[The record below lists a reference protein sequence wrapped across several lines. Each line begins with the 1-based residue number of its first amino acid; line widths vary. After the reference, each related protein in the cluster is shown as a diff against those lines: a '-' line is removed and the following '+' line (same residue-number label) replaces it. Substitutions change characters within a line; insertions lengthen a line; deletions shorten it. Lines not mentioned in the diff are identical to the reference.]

1 MPLVLTVLTVLA
13 AALLALLTLQGWALL
28 QLRPQHARLHQR
40 LDTLATRLATRPV
53 GAAAVSPRPVDAPP
67 ADEVPA
73 GLLDHPAP
81 PVAAV
86 DLTGHTVT
94 LDDLRAAGTPVLLLF
109 TDPRCGPCYELLPD
123 VGGWQR
129 VYGDRLTIALVSSGD
144 PALNRAMTAEYG
156 IGTVLL
162 QDPEAREIATAFGL
176 GQAPAAVLIRP
187 DGTVGSR
194 PTFGAYAVRAL
205 VADALGLALPAPPT
219 QTVRPVALGEA
230 VPALRRPDLDGRVV
244 DLAARGVPT
253 LLLFWSPGC
262 PHCRELLPMMQ
273 AWPQW
278 PGAPR
283 LVVVTRG
290 PAAFTRE
297 VGLAAPVVTD
307 DDRSLAQTFG
317 AAGTPAAVLLDAAG
331 IVASEVARG
340 ATGVRALV
348 AARLLPAAT
357 TVA

>member
-1 MPLVLTVLTVLA
+1 MPLVLTILG
-13 AALLALLTLQGWALL
+13 AALLGLLTLQGWALL
-28 QLRPQHARLHQR
+28 QLRPQQARFQHR
-40 LDTLATRLATRPV
+40 LDDLATRLAVRASGPVAARAAVVPRVDERPV
-53 GAAAVSPRPVDAPP
+53 GLLDQLAPP
-67 ADEVPA
+67 FAA
-73 GLLDHPAP
+73 LDL
-81 PVAAV
+81 
-86 DLTGHTVT
+86 DGRTVT
-94 LDDLRAAGTPVLLLF
+94 LDDLRAAGNPVLLVV

-129 VYGDRLTIALVSSGD
+129 VYGDRLTIALVSGGD

-156 IGTVLL
+156 IHTVLL
-162 QDPEAREIATAFGL
+162 QMDREVAAAFEL

-205 VADALGLALPAPPT
+205 VASTLGLALPA
-219 QTVRPVALGEA
+219 QPVQAIRSIALGDA

-244 DLAARGVPT
+244 DLAAPGAPT

-262 PHCRELLPMMQ
+262 THCHELLPMMKT
-273 AWPQW
+273 WPQW
-278 PGAPR
+278 PGSPR

-297 VGLAAPVVTD
+297 IGLAAPAVND

-317 AAGTPAAVLLDAAG
+317 ATGTPAAVLIDAAG

-340 ATGVRALV
+340 TSGVRALV
-348 AARLLPAAT
+348 AERLLPAVMA
-357 TVA
+357 AA